1 MADVMGQVA
10 PPAPMGE
17 LAARRWDAIVV
28 GGGHNGMTAA
38 AYLAKAGRSVLVL
51 ERRDRLG
58 GACTMEQ
65 PFDDPRWKVSP
76 CAYLVGLLDPTV
88 IAELELPRRGYR
100 VHLADPA
107 AWCPFD
113 DGTSFTEWKDDGRTA
128 QEVERL
134 APGELDGFF
143 AYQNVYRRIRARLRA
158 QGRDAWQGESPTR
171 AELSERLAD
180 DPEALEVLFELSVAD
195 LLDRYVRD
203 QRLKTALHGAGVIG
217 TFAGPR
223 DPGTAAVRLM
233 HNMGLIGGW
242 GYVEGGMGRVSF
254 AIADA
259 AIEAGALLAVGVPV
273 GAIRPG
279 EGVELEDGTF
289 LAADV
294 IISSADPKRTLA
306 LLGDAAPPDYTR
318 RLEDWSV
325 DSPVVKVN
333 AGLSRLP
340 RFTARDAGPHVYRSM
355 VTIAT
360 GVDATQ
366 AGCQAAR
373 RGEVDP
379 AWCELYF
386 QTAYDPSVAPPG
398 KQTMS
403 VFAQYAPYTL
413 ATGTWE
419 DRRDEIGRRVLD
431 AIARFAPD
439 VHDCVEQVE
448 VLGPPDIEARIGLS
462 GGHIFQG
469 SVLPDQMWDRRLS
482 ARTPVPGLYL
492 CGAATHPGGSVIGL
506 NGRNAAQ
513 AVLEDIRV
521 TAP

>member
-1 MADVMGQVA
+1 MGRVGL
-10 PPAPMGE
+10 PAPTSE
-17 LAARRWDAIVV
+17 LAGRRWDTIVV
-28 GGGHNGMTAA
+28 GGGHNGLTAA
-38 AYLAKAGRSVLVL
+38 AYLARAGRSVLVL
-51 ERRDRLG
+51 ERRERLG
-58 GACTMEQ
+58 GACTLEQ
-65 PFDDPRWKVSP
+65 PFPDPRWKVSP

-88 IAELELPRRGYR
+88 IEELELARRGYR

-107 AWCPFD
+107 AWCPFE

-128 QEVERL
+128 EEVNRL
-134 APGELDGFF
+134 SLRELDGFF

-158 QGRDAWQGESPTR
+158 KGHDAWQGESPTR
-171 AELSERLAD
+171 ARLEEVLAD
-180 DPEALEVLFELSVAD
+180 DPEAREVLFELPVAD
-195 LLDRYVRD
+195 LLDRHLRD
-203 QRLKTALHGAGVIG
+203 ERLKTALHGAGVIG

-242 GYVEGGMGRVSF
+242 GYVEGGMGSVSF

-259 AIEAGALLAVGVPV
+259 ALEAGAVLAAGVPV
-273 GAIRPG
+273 GAILPG

-294 IISSADPKRTLA
+294 VVSNADPKRTLA
-306 LLGDAAPPDYTR
+306 LLGARAPQAYAR

-340 RFTARDAGPHVYRSM
+340 RFTAKDAGPQVYRSM
-355 VTIAT
+355 VTIST

-366 AGCQAAR
+366 AGCEAAR

-398 KQTMS
+398 KHTMS

-413 ATGTWE
+413 ADGDWE
-419 DRRDEIGRRVLD
+419 DRRDGIGRRVLGS
-431 AIARFAPD
+431 IARFAPD
-439 VHDCVEQVE
+439 VAECVEEVE
-448 VLGPPDIEARIGLS
+448 VLGPPDIEARIGLT
-462 GGHIFQG
+462 GGHIFRG

-513 AVLEDIRV
+513 AVLEDVGV
-521 TAP
+521 TVR